1 MWQVPGMR
9 LTKIAAVFLCL
20 PCAVM
25 AQALQSQPATTRLQ
39 DAVVVAKGSTI
50 SITRLPIHTANG
62 TIFRD
67 VTIQLQVDSQGH
79 VTLATDAAGRAVAAG
94 MPPAPVPLPSVPS
107 GGPSS
112 QPIELAQRPSPPIVM
127 QIFRAGTYATPDGG
141 LVRVEDRGNDLINH
155 VPMWTLSSDGAS
167 GLGSATW
174 YSGPPQMNPRYRRLR
189 TAGITDT
196 SYAYG
201 TSDSGTAELF
211 ASGALIGV
219 QQVGPS
225 ALRIVSF
232 KRGCCTDMD
241 TPTASLTLT
250 YQGR

>member
-1 MWQVPGMR
+1 MWQGPGMR
-9 LTKIAAVFLCL
+9 LTTMTAALL
-20 PCAVM
+20 SLSTAVM
-25 AQALQSQPATTRLQ
+25 AQAPDGQPATTRLQ

-94 MPPAPVPLPSVPS
+94 MPPAAVPLPSVPS
-107 GGPSS
+107 GA
-112 QPIELAQRPSPPIVM
+112 PIELAQRPSPPIVM
-127 QIFRAGTYATPDGG
+127 QIFRAGTYAAPDGG

-155 VPMWTLSSDGAS
+155 VPMWTLSADGAS

-201 TSDSGTAELF
+201 TSDSGTADLF
-211 ASGALIGV
+211 GSGALIGV
-219 QQVGPS
+219 QQIGPS

-232 KRGCCTDMD
+232 KHGCCTDMD
-241 TPTASLTLT
+241 APTASLTLT